1 MEMVFNQ
8 HDTEK
13 GVSSLSIIL
22 KSNASGGEFT
32 TLNSKE
38 ILLLLWPKL
47 VELKLISHKTDHKRL
62 TCSFITIEHCDYYT
76 QTIQSATPWV

>member
-1 MEMVFNQ
+1 MNQITVSNDYMSDLQMEMVFNQ

-38 ILLLLWPKL
+38 ILLLL
-47 VELKLISHKTDHKRL
+47 
-62 TCSFITIEHCDYYT
+62 
-76 QTIQSATPWV
+76 